1 METISARVRRKN
13 NFILKVVTLSVLQT
27 IYAMKTT
34 ERQLTPEE
42 RQANV
47 SKLIARWKETKKQSE
62 EETKA
67 RVKTPEYQA
76 ILKELRERNAAKGI
90 VIPD

>member
-1 METISARVRRKN
+1 METAQQIV
-13 NFILKVVTLSVLQT
+13 
-27 IYAMKTT
+27 
-34 ERQLTPEE
+34 TPEE

-47 SKLIARWKETKKQSE
+47 SKLIARWKETKKHSE

-67 RVKTPEYQA
+67 RVKTPEYQG

-90 VIPD
+90 IIPD

>member
-1 METISARVRRKN
+1 MAQTASLMENA
-13 NFILKVVTLSVLQT
+13 QPH
-27 IYAMKTT
+27 
-34 ERQLTPEE
+34 LTPEE

-67 RVKTPEYQA
+67 RVKTPEYQS

-90 VIPD
+90 IIPD

>member
-1 METISARVRRKN
+1 MET
-13 NFILKVVTLSVLQT
+13 TQQQT
-27 IYAMKTT
+27 
-34 ERQLTPEE
+34 LTPEE

-47 SKLIARWKETKKQSE
+47 SKLISDWKARKKLSE

-76 ILKELRERNAAKGI
+76 ILKDLRERNRAKGI
-90 VIPD
+90 IFPSENEL

>member
-1 METISARVRRKN
+1 METEQRTV
-13 NFILKVVTLSVLQT
+13 
-27 IYAMKTT
+27 
-34 ERQLTPEE
+34 TPEE

-47 SKLIARWKETKKQSE
+47 SKLIARWKETKKRSE

-67 RVKTPEYQA
+67 RVKTPEYQN

-90 VIPD
+90 VIPE